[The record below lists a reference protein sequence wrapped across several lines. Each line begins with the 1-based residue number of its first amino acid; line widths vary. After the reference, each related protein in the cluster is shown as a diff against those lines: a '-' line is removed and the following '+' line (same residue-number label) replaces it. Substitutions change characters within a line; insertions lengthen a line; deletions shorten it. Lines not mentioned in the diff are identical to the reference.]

1 MKLPK
6 IGDWINSIS
15 WDKDTGW
22 SVQSAK
28 VTKISSIQRGVFV
41 YTNSKRFG
49 PFNTRDYEFA
59 PNFEFPMALADYY
72 YGTKL
77 TPEDV
82 AAIARNYSTVSSP
95 EKKAQILDGKLASA
109 ALKDKMKT
117 YIQEQGLKPTLEVIL
132 VGDDPASAVYVKD
145 KCQDCE
151 SVGIQPII
159 TQLPDTA
166 TTEEVIEAI
175 YKSWADGIIVQLPLP
190 SHIDKDQVIRAIPF
204 TRDVDCLR
212 DINIGNLFLGGGVYE
227 PCMPAGIIELLYT
240 NDIEVCG
247 KHCVVVDKSNIA
259 GKLGKFLALIL
270 INYGATVT
278 VCNSHTANLEDLTKQ
293 ADILISAAGKPKFI
307 TSQMVKPGVIV
318 IDAGT
323 DVGINRDAEGNL
335 CGDVD
340 FEEVSKVASWIT
352 PVPGG
357 VGLMTRAILL
367 QNTIWACKNRQGGTK

>member
-49 PFNTRDYEFA
+49 PFNTRDYDFA

-77 TPEDV
+77 TSEDV

-132 VGDDPASAVYVKD
+132 VGDDPASAVYVKG
-145 KCQDCE
+145 KRQDCE
-151 SVGIQPII
+151 SVGIQSII
-159 TQLPDTA
+159 TQLPSTA
-166 TTEEVIEAI
+166 TTEEVIGAI

-190 SHIDKDQVIRAIPF
+190 KHIDKDQVIRAIPF
-204 TRDVDCLR
+204 TRDVDCFR
-212 DINIGNLFLGGGVYE
+212 DINIGNLFLDGGIYA
-227 PCMPAGIIELLYT
+227 PCTPAGILELLCM
-240 NDIEVCG
+240 NSIEVEG
-247 KHCVVVDKSNIA
+247 KHCVIVGRSNIV
-259 GKLGKFLALIL
+259 GKPLALML
-270 INYGATVT
+270 INRGATVT
-278 VCNSHTANLEDLTKQ
+278 VCNSHTANLADLTKQ
-293 ADILISAAGKPKFI
+293 ADILVSAVGKPKFI
-307 TSQMVKPGVIV
+307 TQDMVKPDAVVI
-318 IDAGT
+318 

-357 VGLMTRAILL
+357 VGLMTRAMLL